1 MLRRTARQLL
11 ARLRAAIGA
20 EFRSGEREQL
30 LARLDALERSVGP
43 HAAEL
48 ERIVERLDE
57 PERRTADL
65 QSVIVRHAAELQRT
79 LGRLDEMERH
89 IARFDTQDR
98 RATVIES
105 SMKFEQRRIDWALC
119 RLENVDAQ
127 TQAYHAYRET
137 EQYQAA
143 YMAAEP
149 LVSVSIC
156 TMDRADLLMERSLP
170 SLLSQSYRNL
180 QIIVIGDNCIDDTAQ
195 RLAALRDSRVHFVN
209 LPERGPYPPPGI
221 DRWCVAGANAGNLAL
236 SLFEGEFI
244 THLDDDDRMVP
255 HRIETMLAAARENR
269 ADFLWHAFWYEHPD
283 GSWARLGSG
292 RLEHGQVTNGS
303 IFYHRYFARIPW
315 DLYSYRIGEPGDWNR
330 LRKIRMMRARQH
342 YVDEPLLY
350 HHVEHAQRPFVA
362 RDGERFL
369 D

>member
-20 EFRSGEREQL
+20 DPQL
-30 LARLDALERSVGP
+30 LAHLDALERSVGL

-48 ERIVERLDE
+48 QRIIERLDE
-57 PERRTADL
+57 SEPRTADL
-65 QSVIVRHAAELQRT
+65 QSVIVRHAAELKRT

-89 IARFDTQDR
+89 VARFDMHDR
-98 RATVIES
+98 RATLFES

-137 EQYQAA
+137 EEYQAA
-143 YMAAEP
+143 YLAAEP
-149 LVSVSIC
+149 LVSVCIA
-156 TMDRADLLMERSLP
+156 TMDRADLLIERSLA
-170 SLLSQSYRNL
+170 SLLTQSYRNL
-180 QIIVIGDNCIDDTAQ
+180 QIIVIGDNCMDDTIQ

-209 LPERGPYPPPGI
+209 LPERGPYPPPGV
-221 DRWCVAGANAGNLAL
+221 DRWSVAGTNALNHAL
-236 SLFEGEFI
+236 SLCEGEFI

-255 HRIETMLAAARENR
+255 HRIEAVLAAAREHR

-292 RLEHGQVTNGS
+292 RLEHGQVTTGS

-315 DLYSYRIGEPGDWNR
+315 DVYAYRAGEPGDWNR
-330 LRKIRMMRARQH
+330 LRKIRLMRARLH

-350 HHVEHAQRPFVA
+350 HHVERAQRPFVA